1 MIRKQDGAF
10 LYGTTDLATIQYRV
24 ETWSPDAMLYVV
36 DHRQSLHFEQLFGAA
51 QLWGYRTWS
60 WCTSPSAPCW
70 ATTADPSKPARA
82 TPWGWKACSTK
93 RSAGHSKS

>member
-51 QLWGYRTWS
+51 QLWGYEDLELVHVSLRH
-60 WCTSPSAPCW
+60 
-70 ATTADPSKPARA
+70 
-82 TPWGWKACSTK
+82 G
-93 RSAGHSKS
+93 AGR